1 LGTNIKFLL
10 RLFRQP
16 STAMSTIL
24 DQGSLLFASLAVLA
38 VFLLLQVPSGM
49 GIRFRFYTP
58 LLALAVVYVP
68 GVLLISKLL
77 AGLGGGLRTVFERD
91 YSPLLTCTAM
101 AFAAA
106 NLPLVAAAWFLPAF
120 AFGVLAVLSYL
131 YFAVL
136 MFFVVRTVFGT
147 GNGIAVAVVCL
158 SWIPLV
164 AAVFLWIPL
173 GFLLGWLASPF
184 FLFFVYYYL
193 GSEIAGLG
201 SGLRSRQNFRR
212 MLEAA
217 AVNPHDGDAQY
228 QLGLIYQQRRQY
240 TEAIKR
246 FQNAIAIDPGETD
259 AHFQLGRIARDQGR
273 LKDALACFQT
283 VVNQDEKHSQNEV
296 LRELGALYIAV
307 GQFEDARN
315 ELAAY
320 VERRPYDP
328 EGLYCYGQA
337 LEGLDRPAEAR
348 GMYVRA
354 TEAVRTAPRYRRR
367 LVARWSRL
375 SQARIRKL

>member
-38 VFLLLQVPSGM
+38 VFLLLQVPAGL
-49 GIRFRFYTP
+49 GIAFRFYTP

-120 AFGVLAVLSYL
+120 AFGLLAVLAYL

-147 GNGIAVAVVCL
+147 GNGTALAVVCL

-193 GSEIAGLG
+193 GSELASLG
-201 SGLRSRQNFRR
+201 VGLRARQNFRR

-315 ELAAY
+315 ELAEY

-328 EGLYCYGQA
+328 EGLYYYGQA
-337 LEGLDRPAEAR
+337 LEGLDRPVEAR
-348 GMYVRA
+348 VMYGRA